1 MYNLDEQ
8 AIIFFSAFDLTY
20 KKQQEIFSLT
30 SNYSQ
35 LISNFN
41 NYSKQIEKIVND
53 TTIFNDICKNLSDNF
68 LSDYINNLNK
78 SNIQCLTICSK
89 DYPESL
95 KNIDQTPYIL
105 FCKGNISLLKLDG
118 IAIVGTRTPTSYG
131 KIITEQFAK
140 GLAINDFVII
150 SGMAAGVDTISHRTA
165 LDNGGKTIAVLGSGF
180 EHIYPAFNKELFR
193 KISEQGLLISEYKPS
208 TKPALYTF
216 PFRNRI
222 IAGLSKGVLIT
233 EAGEKSGSL
242 HTKEYALEMGK
253 EVFAVPGNID
263 CRNSAGT
270 NALLRDGASFALS
283 GSDILYEMMD
293 RVPEKFRKIDS
304 FGEESETE
312 EKVAEQVTET
322 TVEDC
327 EKHLSPFERSVINA
341 LKTGKETYEEIMEFT
356 QMEAAKLTSVLTI
369 MEIKGIIKLAF
380 RNKYKLN
387 D

>member
-41 NYSKQIEKIVND
+41 NFSKQIEKIVND
-53 TTIFNDICKNLSDNF
+53 STIFNDICKNLSDNF

-95 KNIDQTPYIL
+95 KNIDQPPYIL
-105 FCKGNISLLKLDG
+105 FCKGDISLLKLDG
-118 IAIVGTRTPTSYG
+118 IAIVGTRMPTSYG

-140 GLAINDFVII
+140 GLVMNDFAII

-165 LDNGGKTIAVLGSGF
+165 IDNGGKTIAVLGNGF

-253 EVFAVPGNID
+253 EVFAVPGNV
-263 CRNSAGT
+263 NSLMSKGT
-270 NALLRDGASFALS
+270 NKLIRSLQGACVLSFEDIVYKFKNNVVKTDNPTKNIQLS
-283 GSDILYEMMD
+283 
-293 RVPEKFRKIDS
+293 
-304 FGEESETE
+304 
-312 EKVAEQVTET
+312 
-322 TVEDC
+322 VED
-327 EKHLSPFERSVINA
+327 ELILNSIKLEG
-341 LKTGKETYEEIMEFT
+341 KTIEQLQEIT
-356 QMEAAKLTSVLTI
+356 KLPTSKLNSCLTI
-369 MEIKGIIKLAF
+369 FEIKGIIK
-380 RNKYKLN
+380 KLPGN
-387 D
+387 RIELI